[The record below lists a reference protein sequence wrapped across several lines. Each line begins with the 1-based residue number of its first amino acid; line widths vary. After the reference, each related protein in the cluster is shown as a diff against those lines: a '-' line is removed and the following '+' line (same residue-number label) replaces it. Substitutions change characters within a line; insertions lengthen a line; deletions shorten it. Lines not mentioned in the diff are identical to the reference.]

1 MMSVTTINGV
11 DVSTVTV
18 LSVGVTPFREVCS
31 VVVAAGTDQRIP
43 VLMGV
48 LLEWDAAG
56 ALTTVCTDR
65 FRLAVA
71 TTPGEPT
78 VCEPGACLVPAKQL
92 TEYVKGLPKGRD
104 DGRYV
109 VTIAPA
115 EGAVTLSCV
124 TLDGEHT
131 RTIRTLDGEF
141 PRYASLVPT
150 AFEGLDGDGIGC
162 NPQYLADVAKMPHEK
177 GARVTVRFNGGTRPM
192 VWEGST
198 RAPGATDRVTWTYL
212 LMPMR
217 ASALS

>member
-1 MMSVTTINGV
+1 MSVTTINGV

-31 VVVAAGTDQRIP
+31 VVVAAGTDQTVP
-43 VLMGV
+43 VLTGV
-48 LLEWDAAG
+48 RLEWDAAG
-56 ALTTVCTDR
+56 AITTVCTDR

-104 DGRYV
+104 AGRYV

-115 EGAVTLSCV
+115 EGAVTLSCI
-124 TLDGEHT
+124 TPDGEHT
-131 RTIRTLDGEF
+131 RTIRTLDEQF
-141 PRYASLVPT
+141 PSWKTLVPT
-150 AFEGLDGDGIGC
+150 TFEGLDGDGIGC
-162 NPQYLADVAKMPHEK
+162 DPKYLADIAKLPHQKGHRVAVK
-177 GARVTVRFNGGTRPM
+177 FNGPTRPM

-212 LMPMR
+212 LMPMK
-217 ASALS
+217 ASASA